1 MKDLL
6 DWITAIGAGL
16 VVYAALSHPLYP
28 PGSASARKASRPPPQ
43 CGGDAEDAAAEP
55 PLR

>member
-6 DWITAIGAGL
+6 DWITAIGAGV

-28 PGSASARKASRPPPQ
+28 PGFARARKAARPPPER
-43 CGGDAEDAAAEP
+43 DDVAEP
-55 PLR
+55 PSR